1 MQIPIPRHCQAY
13 WDSIIAAVRHTEMQV
28 FKRCTDITEYGD
40 LLFQRRYDDR
50 NFITCLLYKD
60 TYIDCLVNPFFSVFL
75 LF

>member
-1 MQIPIPRHCQAY
+1 
-13 WDSIIAAVRHTEMQV
+13 MQV
-28 FKRCTDITEYGD
+28 FKRCTGITEYGD